1 MNAAETGAA
10 ADGNFVV
17 DVLGSLPP
25 YLWFGLLVFLLIRYR
40 SQIEQLFRRLTGFKG
55 MGVELAFAAASLDEA
70 VAERKRFLAPAALDQ
85 GPKADAAHRTEVP
98 ELDRKRALER
108 ARASLDLLAGKRL
121 LWVDDIPANNRNERR
136 MLRGLGMVSDAAVS
150 TEEALARLGRDES
163 QFDLLIS
170 DMARDGDPQAG
181 MKLVAGY
188 AGLVEKQGRTP
199 DDRLPLIF
207 YLGRYDPKDGTPAGA
222 FGITNRPDQLLHLV
236 IDALAQTN
244 R

>member
-1 MNAAETGAA
+1 MNADGAGP
-10 ADGNFVV
+10 ADGNLVV
-17 DVLGSLPP
+17 DLLGSLPP
-25 YLWFGLLVFLLIRYR
+25 YLWFALLLYLLIHYR
-40 SQIEQLFRRLTGFKG
+40 QQIEQLLRRLTGFKG

-70 VAERKRFLAPAALDQ
+70 VAERKRFLSPEALRQ
-85 GPKADAAHRTEVP
+85 GAKADAAHRVEVP

-108 ARASLDLLAGKRL
+108 ARASLDLLAGRRI
-121 LWVDDIPANNRNERR
+121 LWVDDVPANNRNERR
-136 MLRGLGMVSDAAVS
+136 MLRGLGMVSEAAVS

-170 DMARDGDPQAG
+170 DVARDGDREAG